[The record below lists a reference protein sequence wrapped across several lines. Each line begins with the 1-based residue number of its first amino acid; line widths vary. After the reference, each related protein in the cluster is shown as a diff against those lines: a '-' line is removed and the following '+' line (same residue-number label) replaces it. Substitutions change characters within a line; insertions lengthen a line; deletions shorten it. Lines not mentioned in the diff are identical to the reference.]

1 MICRIGMAGQPIR
14 RAALAAC
21 IAAAL
26 SAAARPGLAEDYPNR
41 PITVLVPLAAGGAM
55 DIIVRT
61 MAPKLSERLGTPVLV
76 ENRTGG
82 GTVLAANDVA
92 HGTPDGYTLLDAP
105 GGTLTTNVTLY
116 KTLSYD
122 PVKDFIPL
130 ALYCRVPFVLVSNPA
145 LPFETIPELI
155 AYAKDNPGKLAIG
168 STGTGTVPH
177 LAGEILKSMAG
188 IDMVPVPYRGMPP
201 ALNDLMAGNIQ
212 LLFADPA
219 VAPPLIAAG
228 KIRALGVS
236 SKTRV
241 GVVPDVPPI
250 ADALPGFEVVSWHLI
265 VIQSGTPKPIV
276 DRLHDEIR
284 AVTTAPDVA
293 QQMIR
298 MGLIPVDTPSVEE
311 LQSLVKSEIVRWGR
325 IVAQV
330 GLTGTE

>member
-155 AYAKDNPGKLAIG
+155 AYAKDNPGKLAI
-168 STGTGTVPH
+168 
-177 LAGEILKSMAG
+177 ARRE
-188 IDMVPVPYRGMPP
+188 P
-201 ALNDLMAGNIQ
+201 APCRTS
-212 LLFADPA
+212 PA
-219 VAPPLIAAG
+219 
-228 KIRALGVS
+228 KS
-236 SKTRV
+236 SKAWPASTWC
-241 GVVPDVPPI
+241 PFP
-250 ADALPGFEVVSWHLI
+250 
-265 VIQSGTPKPIV
+265 
-276 DRLHDEIR
+276 
-284 AVTTAPDVA
+284 
-293 QQMIR
+293 
-298 MGLIPVDTPSVEE
+298 
-311 LQSLVKSEIVRWGR
+311 
-325 IVAQV
+325 
-330 GLTGTE
+330 TGACRPR